1 MICGLRPRMHLAAN
15 RQAGMEP
22 EDQTAQETTVDRD
35 RVAADPVD
43 LVREEGVDRGPEAGV
58 DLAVLDQVA
67 LGPEV
72 AVPEDRDQED
82 LVRVDL
88 VQEVADQVAPGQEDL
103 DQEVADQ
110 EARDQVAP
118 GPGDLGLVVQVQEA
132 LVRADLDQVVLDRED
147 QVREVADQ
155 VARDREVVDQV
166 VPDREVA
173 GPEDRDQVVPGPG
186 DLGLVAAR
194 AREAGVDLAVVP
206 GQAEATGDAAMESL
220 NKESNAMMGTPSI
233 TTTAPRSACSPSA
246 ETASPTK
253 TRRNATI

>member
-1 MICGLRPRMHLAAN
+1 M
-15 RQAGMEP
+15 
-22 EDQTAQETTVDRD
+22 
-35 RVAADPVD
+35 
-43 LVREEGVDRGPEAGV
+43 
-58 DLAVLDQVA
+58 
-67 LGPEV
+67 
-72 AVPEDRDQED
+72 
-82 LVRVDL
+82 
-88 VQEVADQVAPGQEDL
+88 
-103 DQEVADQ
+103 
-110 EARDQVAP
+110 
-118 GPGDLGLVVQVQEA
+118 VQVQEA

-155 VARDREVVDQV
+155 VARDREVVDQVVLDREDQVQEDLGLVVQVQEALVQEDLDQVVRVPVDQDLVEVDQVVLDREDQVREVVGPGDLVQEVAAQV

>member
-1 MICGLRPRMHLAAN
+1 
-15 RQAGMEP
+15 
-22 EDQTAQETTVDRD
+22 
-35 RVAADPVD
+35 
-43 LVREEGVDRGPEAGV
+43 
-58 DLAVLDQVA
+58 
-67 LGPEV
+67 
-72 AVPEDRDQED
+72 
-82 LVRVDL
+82 
-88 VQEVADQVAPGQEDL
+88 
-103 DQEVADQ
+103 
-110 EARDQVAP
+110 
-118 GPGDLGLVVQVQEA
+118 DLGLVVQVQEA

-166 VPDREVA
+166 VLDREDQVQ
-173 GPEDRDQVVPGPG
+173 EDLGLVVQVQEALVQEDLDQVVRVPVDQDLVEVDQVVLDREDQVREVVGPG